1 MEEDETSTSN
11 QLVEELEA
19 KVELLKKTAE
29 DAEGKLEKEQA
40 AWQRAK
46 DRYERRAIDA
56 ENEISDLEKKLDEAW
71 TEKAEVKASVAAATK
86 QMRLKCLDLMKRALA
101 EYDKQISW
109 NQVLRQILYLEQQS
123 DKDTPEAEPNKGK
136 NRATEPSLRPRET
149 GNNEKDTTK
158 EKDVAVHEDEAD
170 STPEY
175 SLNTLT
181 MTRLAL

>member
-19 KVELLKKTAE
+19 KVELLKKRAE

-71 TEKAEVKASVAAATK
+71 TEKAEVKA
-86 QMRLKCLDLMKRALA
+86 CL
-101 EYDKQISW
+101 
-109 NQVLRQILYLEQQS
+109 LYTS
-123 DKDTPEAEPNKGK
+123 
-136 NRATEPSLRPRET
+136 PSPR
-149 GNNEKDTTK
+149 D
-158 EKDVAVHEDEAD
+158 
-170 STPEY
+170 
-175 SLNTLT
+175 
-181 MTRLAL
+181 